1 MLKIKVESYEEV
13 EDFLKYEK
21 EKFFNEI
28 LFSIKKAWKEK
39 IEQIIVV
46 QFMVGDETLIDLS
59 INEDD
64 WGESLYLALYHYESV
79 EKYEKCIKIQKMI
92 DEIL

>member
-28 LFSIKKAWKEK
+28 LSSVKKAWKEK
-39 IEQIIVV
+39 IDEIIVI

-64 WGESLYLALYHYESV
+64 WGESLHLALYHYESV
-79 EKYEKCIKIQKMI
+79 EKYEKCIKIQNMI

>member
-28 LFSIKKAWKEK
+28 LSSVKKAWKEK
-39 IEQIIVV
+39 IDEIIVI

-64 WGESLYLALYHYESV
+64 LG
-79 EKYEKCIKIQKMI
+79 
-92 DEIL
+92 

>member
-1 MLKIKVESYEEV
+1 
-13 EDFLKYEK
+13 
-21 EKFFNEI
+21 
-28 LFSIKKAWKEK
+28 
-39 IEQIIVV
+39 
-46 QFMVGDETLIDLS
+46 MVGDETLIDLS

-64 WGESLYLALYHYESV
+64 WGESLHLALYHYESV

>member
-28 LFSIKKAWKEK
+28 LSSVKKALKEK
-39 IEQIIVV
+39 IDEIIVI

-64 WGESLYLALYHYESV
+64 LG
-79 EKYEKCIKIQKMI
+79 
-92 DEIL
+92 